1 MVTHSMDSMKR
12 QKNMTLKDEL
22 PRLEGIQYGT
32 EEKQRTITNSSSKD
46 EVAGPKWEWCS
57 TVDMSSGESKV
68 KCCKEQHYT
77 GTWNVRSMNQSKLD
91 VVKKEMARVNID
103 ILGISELKWMG
114 VGKFTTV
121 GKKPLEEME

>member
-46 EVAGPKWEWCS
+46 EVAGPKWE
-57 TVDMSSGESKV
+57 
-68 KCCKEQHYT
+68 
-77 GTWNVRSMNQSKLD
+77 
-91 VVKKEMARVNID
+91 
-103 ILGISELKWMG
+103 
-114 VGKFTTV
+114 
-121 GKKPLEEME
+121 